1 MNEPNTIP
9 HDLQTVKSVHSLPE
23 CAKLPLDRIDIINR
37 TIKGP
42 PLEIFDYDE
51 TVSFSTLGEE
61 EELAL
66 SYLDTDTGSDDK
78 TRGLLMVHDIDC
90 LIRRIEHMQLAIKK
104 RQMEASTATESEE
117 AQPEDEA
124 EEIITK
130 LQRRCRKLEE
140 RRQDL
145 ESTINS
151 TADQS
156 KKSKVKQLS
165 CDEQIE
171 ARNLRHAHHRLQC
184 EIDEII
190 CRYRELREILTQMRG
205 HLCTMEHTLR
215 KLSKQSEEFLEWTQQ
230 VSAELHVCKER
241 YTYLINAKISKR
253 ESSTTGH
260 RHAIRFAKRNA
271 AYLSKN
277 RMKRELTEFKEE
289 VNELVGFMGELH
301 KELERNLAMF
311 GYKRNLSAHDNSTH
325 FIMTVAVASALA
337 EMIQISSARIDD
349 TAET

>member
-1 MNEPNTIP
+1 MENVT
-9 HDLQTVKSVHSLPE
+9 SVHSLPE

-66 SYLDTDTGSDDK
+66 SYLDTQTGSDDT

-104 RQMEASTATESEE
+104 RQMVPSTATESEE

-145 ESTINS
+145 ESTIKS
-151 TADQS
+151 AVQS

-184 EIDEII
+184 EIDEIV

-205 HLCTMEHTLR
+205 HLCTMEHNLR
-215 KLSKQSEEFLEWTQQ
+215 KLSKKSEELLEWTQQ

-241 YTYLINAKISKR
+241 YTYLINSKISKR
-253 ESSTTGH
+253 ESSTTGQ
-260 RHAIRFAKRNA
+260 RHAVRFAKRNA

-311 GYKRNLSAHDNSTH
+311 GYKRNISIHDNSTH
-325 FIMTVAVASALA
+325 FLMTVAVASTLA
-337 EMIQISSARIDD
+337 EMIHISSTRLDD
-349 TAET
+349 TSETM